1 MLLLLSLIAALR
13 EIWLM
18 IGQIQNNSF
27 PQPFSPQEEQKY
39 LQRMAEGDEEA
50 KQLLVEH
57 NLRLVAHVIKK
68 FENTGEEKED
78 LISIGTIGLIKAI
91 NTFNQQHGT
100 RLATYAARCIENEIL
115 MFLRSNQKKKQE
127 ISLQEPIGVDKEGN
141 EITLMEVIAGD
152 DTILDTVELN
162 LLQEKM
168 AEMIDGLKARE
179 KKVIL
184 MRFGLGM
191 GKRHTQKQ
199 IAAQL
204 GISRSYV
211 SRIEKR
217 IIQKLEQAFNVQ

>member
-100 RLATYAARCIENEIL
+100 AWPLMQPAAL
-115 MFLRSNQKKKQE
+115 
-127 ISLQEPIGVDKEGN
+127 
-141 EITLMEVIAGD
+141 
-152 DTILDTVELN
+152 
-162 LLQEKM
+162 KM
-168 AEMIDGLKARE
+168 K
-179 KKVIL
+179 
-184 MRFGLGM
+184 
-191 GKRHTQKQ
+191 
-199 IAAQL
+199 
-204 GISRSYV
+204 S
-211 SRIEKR
+211 
-217 IIQKLEQAFNVQ
+217 